1 MKDAKQLAAYVLIVA
16 VVAVA
21 FLQTGRWLIAS
32 DPNYKAEPRVATIPP
47 RIADSIERKKDLV
60 PVSATPVS
68 APATATVAAA
78 PMREA
83 AVSLAQPPR
92 QVIHELSLPKPAAPK
107 RKPKARTIEAR
118 VAPSWTEPARSQ
130 AVTTARSDV
139 PY

>member
-16 VVAVA
+16 VVAVT
-21 FLQTGRWLIAS
+21 FLQAGRWLIAS

-60 PVSATPVS
+60 PVSATLVS
-68 APATATVAAA
+68 ASATAVAA
-78 PMREA
+78 PMQEA

-92 QVIHELSLPKPAAPK
+92 QVIRELSLPKLGAPK

-130 AVTTARSDV
+130 VVTTARSDV